1 MPNTKDQGTVF
12 STTHNTT
19 QNHLTNCQ
27 CCGTRPQCQECTTRV
42 TDCRYTETEAAMLR
56 RKHEDLE
63 TLFDMLK
70 TLPQQEAE
78 QLLANIRAG
87 GDAGDLVEQV
97 RGGKLLVQLSLAKSG
112 GKEREDRRVS
122 ITQLLNA

>member
-1 MPNTKDQGTVF
+1 
-12 STTHNTT
+12 
-19 QNHLTNCQ
+19 
-27 CCGTRPQCQECTTRV
+27 
-42 TDCRYTETEAAMLR
+42 MLR